1 MNDNRLIYDS
11 CSYTEKLN
19 RSIAPGLYSLNTPYD
34 DCKSGEQFM
43 PDDPYIRYQNYGPN
57 TCTMKKAID
66 DNSELLGLNYK
77 NSKCNTDAYT
87 PGKYKSNGCEVRTV
101 DKPYIRPTENCR
113 LSNPPCTL
121 RSTGINRWEWL
132 CVNPQDRAIEEF
144 NRNVDVKNLF
154 KDNHVPLIEK
164 MADESAFQPIA
175 SQTINENGLNNWS
188 QINKQNKDY
197 APGYPYGTDDNSQLL
212 NCNTNLT
219 ENFLNKRR

>member
-1 MNDNRLIYDS
+1 MNDNRLIYDT

-19 RSIAPGLYSLNTPYD
+19 RSIGPGLYSLNTPYD
-34 DCKSGEQFM
+34 DCKAGEQFM

-77 NSKCNTDAYT
+77 NSKCNTDAYA
-87 PGKYKSNGCEVRTV
+87 PGKYKSNGCEVRSS

-121 RSTGINRWEWL
+121 RSTGINRWQWL
-132 CVNPQDRAIEEF
+132 PVNPQDRAIEEF
-144 NRNVDVKNLF
+144 NHNVNVKNLF
-154 KDNHVPLIEK
+154 KDNHIPLIEK
-164 MADESAFQPIA
+164 MTDETAFQPKA

-188 QINKQNKDY
+188 QLNKQYKDY

-212 NCNTNLT
+212 NCNN
-219 ENFLNKRR
+219 NFYK